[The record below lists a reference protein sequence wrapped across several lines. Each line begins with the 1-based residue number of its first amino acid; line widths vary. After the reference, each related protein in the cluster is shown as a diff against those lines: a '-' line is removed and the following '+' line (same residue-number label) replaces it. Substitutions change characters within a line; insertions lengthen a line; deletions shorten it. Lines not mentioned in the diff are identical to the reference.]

1 MQNKN
6 ININKNKIHCIYVLD
21 TPVEIN
27 IKALLFKDSYS
38 SLGISKENFM
48 SLSFCNR
55 IQILDNILLVL
66 DWTIGKG
73 YISTTDLRSF
83 PLVSDLLPS
92 FIQGDNCYETLAY
105 INGEKSMESYKLLY
119 NIIIFNLYLLRLESL
134 EGLRAEVGI
143 DPYLVT
149 YLKVKERL
157 LFGRINN
164 SLTHYFRKQGICD
177 IKNTYMGFYKEF
189 NQNYIG
195 EKVVIASQLA
205 GASKFNFMILQTSKY
220 RRYTLDVNNN
230 NKLHKIRKS
239 SVRINYSKV
248 EASILTAKPEIR
260 RVISYKYVESML
272 AGIKSKIHK
281 IKLVFMN
288 STSLN
293 IWLILCIVLCLTTPI
308 LIYSFT
314 ELNLYDTYSFKDF
327 LNYSMC
333 RAADVP
339 GETGTFLIQIRS
351 GLATILFNLIVLFFL
366 FNSNKLRGSLT
377 NKIVMGASCVRVS
390 GGFDGLGDSDLNAQH
405 ETSKETRNSYKNP
418 SLKALEDERDRLLTP
433 KQTENS
439 NDTMPVVNPEGP
451 AASIPIK
458 TGMSTS
464 SRFMDFKYL
473 IGLGNPCPW
482 KQTPPLSPPRGTPET
497 LKQFLY
503 DSDDEYE
510 QLDTFDHTTKKVRFN
525 ENVQVNEIERVEQNL
540 ETNNNKLFKVSKSSN
555 SEAAADLISHGQ
567 GHINNPN
574 PASDIGMSSR
584 IRYLLTKFR

>member
-1 MQNKN
+1 MKN
-6 ININKNKIHCIYVLD
+6 TMKNINKNNIKCIDVLD
-21 TPVEIN
+21 TSVEIN
-27 IKALLFKDSYS
+27 RNIMALLFNDSYS

-48 SLSFCNR
+48 SLSFYNR

-66 DWTIGKG
+66 DGTNGKG

-105 INGEKSMESYKLLY
+105 INGDKSMESYKLLY

-195 EKVVIASQLA
+195 EKVVIATQLA
-205 GASKFNFMILQTSKY
+205 EASKFNFLISQTSKY
-220 RRYTLDVNNN
+220 QKLSKYLVN
-230 NKLHKIRKS
+230 
-239 SVRINYSKV
+239 YYKV
-248 EASILTAKPEIR
+248 EAMIPTAKPEIR
-260 RVISYKYVESML
+260 REISYKYVKSVL
-272 AGIKSKIHK
+272 SGIKIKIKK
-281 IKLVFMN
+281 IKLVFKKPI
-288 STSLN
+288 SLN
-293 IWLILCIVLCLTTPI
+293 IWLILGIVLCLITPI

-314 ELNLYDTYSFKDF
+314 ELNLYNAYSLKDS

-339 GETGTFLIQIRS
+339 GETGTFLIQIRFC
-351 GLATILFNLIVLFFL
+351 LATILFNLIVLFLL

-377 NKIVMGASCVRVS
+377 NKVVMAVSGLGASRV
-390 GGFDGLGDSDLNAQH
+390 LYEDSDQNDQH
-405 ETSKETRNSYKNP
+405 ETSKDNSKSYP
-418 SLKALEDERDRLLTP
+418 SLKKMEDERDRLILSL
-433 KQTENS
+433 KLKENS
-439 NDTMPVVNPEGP
+439 NDTMPVVNPDGTT
-451 AASIPIK
+451 ASMPIK
-458 TGMSTS
+458 TGMKNS
-464 SRFMDFKYL
+464 SKFQDFMYL
-473 IGLGNPCPW
+473 MKLQNPCPW
-482 KQTPPLSPPRGTPET
+482 QKTPSPTPPRGTPESLT
-497 LKQFLY
+497 NFIAEN
-503 DSDDEYE
+503 DEEYE
-510 QLDTFDHTTKKVRFN
+510 QSNSFDNTTKKVRFN
-525 ENVQVNEIERVEQNL
+525 ENVQVNFIERNEPNL
-540 ETNNNKLFKVSKSSN
+540 ETYNNKLFKVSISKSSN
-555 SEAAADLISHGQ
+555 SEAEADIISHGQ

-574 PASDIGMSSR
+574 PASNTGMSSR
-584 IRYLLTKFR
+584 ISYLLKKFR

>member
-1 MQNKN
+1 MK
-6 ININKNKIHCIYVLD
+6 NINKNNIYCIDVLD
-21 TPVEIN
+21 TSVEIN
-27 IKALLFKDSYS
+27 RNIMALLFNDSYT

-48 SLSFCNR
+48 SLSFYNR

-66 DWTIGKG
+66 DGTIGKG

-105 INGEKSMESYKLLY
+105 INGDKSMESYKLLY

-195 EKVVIASQLA
+195 EKVVIATQLA
-205 GASKFNFMILQTSKY
+205 EASKFNFLISQTSKY
-220 RRYTLDVNNN
+220 Q
-230 NKLHKIRKS
+230 KLSKY
-239 SVRINYSKV
+239 SVIINYSKV
-248 EASILTAKPEIR
+248 EAMIPTAKPEIR
-260 RVISYKYVESML
+260 REISYKYVESVL
-272 AGIKSKIHK
+272 SGIKIKIQK
-281 IKLVFMN
+281 IKLVFRKP
-288 STSLN
+288 TSLN
-293 IWLILCIVLCLTTPI
+293 IWLILGIVLCLITPI

-314 ELNLYDTYSFKDF
+314 ELNLYDAYSLKDS

-351 GLATILFNLIVLFFL
+351 CLATILFNLIVLFFL

-377 NKIVMGASCVRVS
+377 NKVVMAVSGIGASRVLY
-390 GGFDGLGDSDLNAQH
+390 DDSDQNAQH
-405 ETSKETRNSYKNP
+405 ETSKDNSESYP
-418 SLKALEDERDRLLTP
+418 SLKRMEDERDRLMLSL
-433 KQTENS
+433 KQKENS
-439 NDTMPVVNPEGP
+439 NDTMPVVNPDGT

-458 TGMSTS
+458 TGMNNS
-464 SRFMDFKYL
+464 SRFKDFIYL
-473 IGLGNPCPW
+473 MGLKNPCPW
-482 KQTPPLSPPRGTPET
+482 QQTLPPTPPRGTPEI
-497 LKQFLY
+497 LKQFLSEY
-503 DSDDEYE
+503 DDESE
-510 QLDTFDHTTKKVRFN
+510 QSNSFDQTTKKVRFN
-525 ENVQVNEIERVEQNL
+525 ENVQVKFIERDEPNL
-540 ETNNNKLFKVSKSSN
+540 ETYNNKLFKVSKSSN

-574 PASDIGMSSR
+574 PASNTGISSR
-584 IRYLLTKFR
+584 ISYLLTKFR